1 MRKPLAQRA
10 FYWFAWWV
18 TIGAFTAV
26 YRYRRFNYRRIPASG
41 PVLLVSN
48 HQSHFDPPLLALCLP
63 SRQFRPVARAS
74 LFKIPGF
81 SRLIRTL
88 NAVPLDNKTGDLAA
102 LRLAADLL
110 GAGDVVTLFPEGSR
124 TRDGAIGD
132 FKRGV
137 TVLLRQAHCVIV
149 PCAIDGA
156 FDAWPKHRLLPRLF
170 SRRIAVSVGRPID
183 ADELMELGAENALAL
198 LRAEITA
205 LHEDLAASRRGPAAR
220 RTGASRRAHRLG
232 VAVAEHPAV

>member
-1 MRKPLAQRA
+1 M
-10 FYWFAWWV
+10 
-18 TIGAFTAV
+18 
-26 YRYRRFNYRRIPASG
+26 
-41 PVLLVSN
+41 LLVSN

-88 NAVPLDNKTGDLAA
+88 NAVPLDNTTGDLAS

-110 GAGDVVTLFPEGSR
+110 AAGDVVTLFPEGSR
-124 TRDGAIGD
+124 TRDGAIGH

-156 FDAWPKHRLLPRLF
+156 FDAWPRRRLLPRLV

-183 ADELMELGAENALAL
+183 ADELMELGPDNALAL

-205 LHEDLAASRRGPAAR
+205 LHHDLEAGRSGPSAPRPRASRH
-220 RTGASRRAHRLG
+220 AHRLG
-232 VAVAEHPAV
+232 VAVAQHPAV